1 MVETVG
7 NAPTAAILQGSPA
20 PLCCPRIG
28 ARGPYRADSFAFSA
42 RRNDLICHPGLK
54 FGAVGGIE
62 PRVCALAT
70 RCSTIE
76 LRPQLVGR
84 DGVEPPQTMRGV
96 YSALG
101 SPMPSLPEIGCRSAS
116 RTRLR
121 TAYETARTPG
131 LPASEMHHRIWRRAE
146 NSNLTPLGAIGFR
159 SRAGAPVR
167 LTLHGGKRRSRSAA
181 LARPARF
188 RRAPATWPVHFPDWR
203 RAGALEAHA
212 LWHHRCSKP
221 RRPT

>member
-1 MVETVG
+1 MER
-7 NAPTAAILQGSPA
+7 P
-20 PLCCPRIG
+20 
-28 ARGPYRADSFAFSA
+28 
-42 RRNDLICHPGLK
+42 
-54 FGAVGGIE
+54 GGIE

-76 LRPQLVGR
+76 LRPRLVGR
-84 DGVEPPQTMRGV
+84 EGVEPPQTMRGV
-96 YSALG
+96 YGALG
-101 SPMPSLPEIGCRSAS
+101 SPMPSLPAS

-131 LPASEMHHRIWRRAE
+131 LPASEGSGASTSTVAASLRIWRRAE

-167 LTLHGGKRRSRSAA
+167 LTLRGGKRRSRSAA
-181 LARPARF
+181 PERPARF
-188 RRAPATWPVHFPDWR
+188 QRAPATRPVHFPFWR

-212 LWHHRCSKP
+212 LRHHRRSKP
-221 RRPT
+221 RRSPDRFALPRGLATTTGLEPASFAFGGRRSSS